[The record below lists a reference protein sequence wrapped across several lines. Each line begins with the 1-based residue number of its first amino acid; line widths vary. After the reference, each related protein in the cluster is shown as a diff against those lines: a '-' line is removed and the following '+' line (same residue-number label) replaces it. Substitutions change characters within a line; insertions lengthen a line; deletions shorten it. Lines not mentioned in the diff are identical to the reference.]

1 MIFTEQTQEG
11 SQYSYLTQ
19 SQPTVMMIYLVVL
32 YYAISNFVET
42 VQSIFSVSLKW
53 RCSVLVNL
61 PIFRSHFFITFQ
73 SGDPTILYF
82 NSLRNP
88 SRPMGHSCLINR
100 GRVFLR
106 VLLRQEGWCCLMSP
120 SRRLSKEPYRKGKT
134 ADTRD
139 DMRVILSIP

>member
-1 MIFTEQTQEG
+1 
-11 SQYSYLTQ
+11 
-19 SQPTVMMIYLVVL
+19 MMIYLVVL
-32 YYAISNFVET
+32 YYTISNFVEA
-42 VQSIFSVSLKW
+42 VQSIVSVSLKW
-53 RCSVLVNL
+53 RCSV

-120 SRRLSKEPYRKGKT
+120 SRRVSKEPYRKGKT
-134 ADTRD
+134 ADIMD
-139 DMRVILSIP
+139 DMRVILSVP